1 MGSLAR
7 NRRLGTCRATMVYKS
22 GNKSEQNSLMT
33 VLQTGAPGRSR
44 TAPNPSPLTL
54 LAQTCTKIGLPPN
67 SEGGGKVMA
76 TNPTLTTT
84 VTAGTQAQSQT
95 LPQGKIITVPGIPGH
110 FIQTGPNSLVQV
122 PGPPPATPAPTT
134 QFPAQDGAAPQQAFF
149 ASSPLAAPAAAIT
162 ANPAQNLQLA
172 ALPGGQQ
179 VIRTNNQ
186 VAVPANINLGTI
198 GLGNIN
204 IAANVGGIG
213 QQQLVTLPNGQ
224 QALIRAQPQVVQMA
238 PQVQQFMSVQVPVS
252 AAGGQTALQTV
263 QVPVQ
268 QMAPQPQIQMV
279 PQLIQTSAGQQLV
292 YAQVAQPQVMAPQI
306 CNIMGPNGQLQQV
319 QVVGG
324 NSMLGGFQ
332 GMSSIGG
339 MMSMMQATPQIS
351 NGQSTA
357 TTSTTFA
364 TTTMPSAA
372 VGSQQTMPSI

>member
-1 MGSLAR
+1 
-7 NRRLGTCRATMVYKS
+7 
-22 GNKSEQNSLMT
+22 
-33 VLQTGAPGRSR
+33 
-44 TAPNPSPLTL
+44 
-54 LAQTCTKIGLPPN
+54 
-67 SEGGGKVMA
+67 MA
-76 TNPTLTTT
+76 NPTP
-84 VTAGTQAQSQT
+84 VSAGTPTTQQQ

-122 PGPPPATPAPTT
+122 PGPPPTTPAPAQ
-134 QFPAQDGAAPQQAFF
+134 QFQPQDAAAAAAPPQQAFF
-149 ASSPLAAPAAAIT
+149 ASSALATPATPLT

-172 ALPGGQQ
+172 ALAGGQQ
-179 VIRTNNQ
+179 VIRANNQ
-186 VAVPANINLGTI
+186 MAVPTNLASLGNLGAI
-198 GLGNIN
+198 GLGNMGM
-204 IAANVGGIG
+204 ATNVAGLG

-292 YAQVAQPQVMAPQI
+292 YAQVAQPQVVAPQI

-364 TTTMPSAA
+364 TTTMPSAGV
-372 VGSQQTMPSI
+372 VGSQQALPSIAVAPQPR